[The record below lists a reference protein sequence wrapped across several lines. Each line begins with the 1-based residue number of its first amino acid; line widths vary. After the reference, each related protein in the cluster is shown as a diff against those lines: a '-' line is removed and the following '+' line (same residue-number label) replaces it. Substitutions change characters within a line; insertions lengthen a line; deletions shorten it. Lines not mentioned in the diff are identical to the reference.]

1 MFLSK
6 KSRRNKE
13 LDGVFK
19 MIEEKENIIETEEEK
34 NERIIKA
41 KEMSKIRLILILIV
55 VGSILIASLYLVYT
69 IYMKT
74 SGKYLNLKSKNRSEY
89 IINNVDETLLTNY
102 IEKGKYT
109 MVSFWASWCSN
120 CQKESEA
127 LNSFMI
133 DNKDINFI
141 VVSHDNSVDELNSY
155 LQSHENYNWFII
167 YDNKKTI
174 RASID
179 KDANT
184 IPRTYLLDG
193 NGNVVDFI
201 KGIATEEKLEELYK
215 KGSIINV
222 GVKMY

>member
-19 MIEEKENIIETEEEK
+19 MIEEKENIVETEEEK

-215 KGSIINV
+215 KA
-222 GVKMY
+222 K

>member
-74 SGKYLNLKSKNRSEY
+74 SGKYLNLKSKNRNEY

-201 KGIATEEKLEELYK
+201 KGIATEEKLKELYK
-215 KGSIINV
+215 KA
-222 GVKMY
+222 K

>member
-74 SGKYLNLKSKNRSEY
+74 SGKYLNLKSKNRNEY

-133 DNKDINFI
+133 NNKDINFI

-155 LQSHENYNWFII
+155 FQSYENYNWFII

-201 KGIATEEKLEELYK
+201 KGIATEEKLKELYK
-215 KGSIINV
+215 KA
-222 GVKMY
+222 K

>member
-74 SGKYLNLKSKNRSEY
+74 SGKYLNLKSKNRNEY

-133 DNKDINFI
+133 DNKDINFV
-141 VVSHDNSVDELNSY
+141 VVSHDTSVDELNSY

-184 IPRTYLLDG
+184 IPRTYLLDE

-201 KGIATEEKLEELYK
+201 KGIATEEKLKELYK
-215 KGSIINV
+215 KA
-222 GVKMY
+222 K

>member
-41 KEMSKIRLILILIV
+41 KEMNKIRLILILIV

-74 SGKYLNLKSKNRSEY
+74 SGKYLNLKSKNRNEY

-120 CQKESEA
+120 CQKESEE
-127 LNSFMI
+127 LNNFMI
-133 DNKDINFI
+133 DNKDINFV

-201 KGIATEEKLEELYK
+201 KGIATEEKLKELYK
-215 KGSIINV
+215 KA
-222 GVKMY
+222 K

>member
-74 SGKYLNLKSKNRSEY
+74 SGKYLNLKSKNRNEY

-120 CQKESEA
+120 CQKESEE

-133 DNKDINFI
+133 NNKDINFI

-193 NGNVVDFI
+193 NGTVVDFI
-201 KGIATEEKLEELYK
+201 KGIATEEKLKELYK
-215 KGSIINV
+215 KA
-222 GVKMY
+222 K

>member
-74 SGKYLNLKSKNRSEY
+74 SGKYLNLKSKNRNEY

-120 CQKESEA
+120 CQKESEE
-127 LNSFMI
+127 LNNFMI
-133 DNKDINFI
+133 DNKDINFV

-201 KGIATEEKLEELYK
+201 KGIATEEKLKELYK
-215 KGSIINV
+215 KA
-222 GVKMY
+222 K

>member
-74 SGKYLNLKSKNRSEY
+74 SGKYLNLKSKNRNEY

-120 CQKESEA
+120 CRKESEA

-133 DNKDINFI
+133 DNKDINFV

-201 KGIATEEKLEELYK
+201 KGIATEEKLKELYK
-215 KGSIINV
+215 KA
-222 GVKMY
+222 K

>member
-74 SGKYLNLKSKNRSEY
+74 SGKYLNLKSKNRNEY

-133 DNKDINFI
+133 NNKDINFI

-201 KGIATEEKLEELYK
+201 KGIATEEKLKELYK
-215 KGSIINV
+215 KA
-222 GVKMY
+222 K

>member
-41 KEMSKIRLILILIV
+41 KEMNKIRLILILIV

-74 SGKYLNLKSKNRSEY
+74 SGKYLNLKSKNRNEY

-133 DNKDINFI
+133 NNKDINFI

-155 LQSHENYNWFII
+155 FQSYENYNWFII

-201 KGIATEEKLEELYK
+201 KGIATEEKLKELYK
-215 KGSIINV
+215 KA
-222 GVKMY
+222 K

>member
-74 SGKYLNLKSKNRSEY
+74 SGKYLNLKSKNRNEY

-215 KGSIINV
+215 KA
-222 GVKMY
+222 K

>member
-74 SGKYLNLKSKNRSEY
+74 SGKYLNLKSKNRNEY

-133 DNKDINFI
+133 DNKDINFV

-215 KGSIINV
+215 KA
-222 GVKMY
+222 K

>member
-55 VGSILIASLYLVYT
+55 VGNILIASLYLVYT

-74 SGKYLNLKSKNRSEY
+74 SGKYLNLKSKNRNEY

-133 DNKDINFI
+133 DNKDINFV

-215 KGSIINV
+215 KA
-222 GVKMY
+222 K

>member
-13 LDGVFK
+13 LDDVFK

-74 SGKYLNLKSKNRSEY
+74 SGKYLNLKSKNRNEY

-141 VVSHDNSVDELNSY
+141 VISHDNSVDELNSY

-215 KGSIINV
+215 KA
-222 GVKMY
+222 K

>member
-74 SGKYLNLKSKNRSEY
+74 SGKYLNLKSKNRNEY

-133 DNKDINFI
+133 DNKDINFV

-184 IPRTYLLDG
+184 IPRTYLLDE

-201 KGIATEEKLEELYK
+201 KGIATEEKLKELYK
-215 KGSIINV
+215 KA
-222 GVKMY
+222 K

>member
-74 SGKYLNLKSKNRSEY
+74 SGKYLNLKSKNRNEY

-133 DNKDINFI
+133 DNKDINFV

-201 KGIATEEKLEELYK
+201 KGIATEEKLKELYK
-215 KGSIINV
+215 KA
-222 GVKMY
+222 K

>member
-74 SGKYLNLKSKNRSEY
+74 SGKYLNLKSKNRNEY

-193 NGNVVDFI
+193 NVNVVDFI

-215 KGSIINV
+215 KA
-222 GVKMY
+222 K

>member
-41 KEMSKIRLILILIV
+41 KEMNKIRLILILIV

-74 SGKYLNLKSKNRSEY
+74 SGKYLNLKSKNRNEY

-141 VVSHDNSVDELNSY
+141 VISHDNSVDELNSY

-201 KGIATEEKLEELYK
+201 KGIATEEKLKELYK
-215 KGSIINV
+215 KA
-222 GVKMY
+222 K

>member
-193 NGNVVDFI
+193 KGNVVDFI

-215 KGSIINV
+215 KA
-222 GVKMY
+222 K

>member
-215 KGSIINV
+215 KA
-222 GVKMY
+222 K

>member
-193 NGNVVDFI
+193 KGNVVDFI
-201 KGIATEEKLEELYK
+201 KVIATEEKLEELYK
-215 KGSIINV
+215 KA
-222 GVKMY
+222 K

>member
-74 SGKYLNLKSKNRSEY
+74 SGKYLNLKSKNRNEY

-109 MVSFWASWCSN
+109 MVSFWASWWSN

-201 KGIATEEKLEELYK
+201 KGIATEEKLKELYK
-215 KGSIINV
+215 KA
-222 GVKMY
+222 K

>member
-74 SGKYLNLKSKNRSEY
+74 SGKYLNLKSKNRNEY

-133 DNKDINFI
+133 NNKDINFI

-155 LQSHENYNWFII
+155 FQSYENYNWFII

-201 KGIATEEKLEELYK
+201 KGIATEEKLRELYK
-215 KGSIINV
+215 KA
-222 GVKMY
+222 K

>member
-1 MFLSK
+1 M
-6 KSRRNKE
+6 
-13 LDGVFK
+13 VFK
-19 MIEEKENIIETEEEK
+19 L
-34 NERIIKA
+34 
-41 KEMSKIRLILILIV
+41 S
-55 VGSILIASLYLVYT
+55 
-69 IYMKT
+69 
-74 SGKYLNLKSKNRSEY
+74 
-89 IINNVDETLLTNY
+89 
-102 IEKGKYT
+102 
-109 MVSFWASWCSN
+109 
-120 CQKESEA
+120 KESEA

-215 KGSIINV
+215 KA
-222 GVKMY
+222 K

>member
-74 SGKYLNLKSKNRSEY
+74 SGKYLNLKSKNRNEY

-133 DNKDINFI
+133 DNKDINFV

-215 KGSIINV
+215 NAK
-222 GVKMY
+222 

>member
-55 VGSILIASLYLVYT
+55 VGSILIASLYLGYT

-193 NGNVVDFI
+193 KGNVVDFI

-215 KGSIINV
+215 KA
-222 GVKMY
+222 K

>member
-74 SGKYLNLKSKNRSEY
+74 SGKYLNLKSKNRNEY

-133 DNKDINFI
+133 NNKDINFV

-155 LQSHENYNWFII
+155 FQSYENYNWFII

-201 KGIATEEKLEELYK
+201 KGIATEEKLKELYK
-215 KGSIINV
+215 KA
-222 GVKMY
+222 K

>member
-74 SGKYLNLKSKNRSEY
+74 SGKYLNLKSKNRNEY

-102 IEKGKYT
+102 IENGKYT

-133 DNKDINFI
+133 DNKDINFV

-215 KGSIINV
+215 KA
-222 GVKMY
+222 K

>member
-74 SGKYLNLKSKNRSEY
+74 SGKYLNLKSKNRNEY

-102 IEKGKYT
+102 IENGKYT

-120 CQKESEA
+120 CQNESEA
-127 LNSFMI
+127 VNSFMI
-133 DNKDINFI
+133 DNKDINFV

-201 KGIATEEKLEELYK
+201 KGIATEEKLKELYK
-215 KGSIINV
+215 KA
-222 GVKMY
+222 K

>member
-74 SGKYLNLKSKNRSEY
+74 SGKYLNLKSKNRNEY

-120 CQKESEA
+120 CQKESEE
-127 LNSFMI
+127 LNNFMI
-133 DNKDINFI
+133 DNKDINFV

-201 KGIATEEKLEELYK
+201 KGIATEEKLRELYK
-215 KGSIINV
+215 KA
-222 GVKMY
+222 K

>member
-55 VGSILIASLYLVYT
+55 VGSILIASLYLGYT

-74 SGKYLNLKSKNRSEY
+74 SGKYLNLKSKNRNEY

-133 DNKDINFI
+133 NNKDINFI

-155 LQSHENYNWFII
+155 FQSYENYNWFII

-201 KGIATEEKLEELYK
+201 KGIATEEKLKELYK
-215 KGSIINV
+215 KA
-222 GVKMY
+222 K

>member
-74 SGKYLNLKSKNRSEY
+74 SGKYLNLKSKNRNEY

-133 DNKDINFI
+133 NNKDINFV

-201 KGIATEEKLEELYK
+201 KGIATEEKLKELYK
-215 KGSIINV
+215 KA
-222 GVKMY
+222 K

>member
-74 SGKYLNLKSKNRSEY
+74 SGKYLNLKSKNRNEY

-120 CQKESEA
+120 CQKESEE
-127 LNSFMI
+127 LNNFMI
-133 DNKDINFI
+133 DNKDINFV

-201 KGIATEEKLEELYK
+201 KGIATEEKLKELYK
-215 KGSIINV
+215 KAQGLIFT
-222 GVKMY
+222 

>member
-41 KEMSKIRLILILIV
+41 KEMNKIRLILILIV

-74 SGKYLNLKSKNRSEY
+74 SGKYLNLKSKNRNEY

-141 VVSHDNSVDELNSY
+141 VISHDNSVDELNSY

-215 KGSIINV
+215 KA
-222 GVKMY
+222 K

>member
-55 VGSILIASLYLVYT
+55 VGNILIASLYLVYT

-74 SGKYLNLKSKNRSEY
+74 SGKYLNLKSKNRNEY

-133 DNKDINFI
+133 DNKDINFV

-155 LQSHENYNWFII
+155 FQSYENYNWFII

-201 KGIATEEKLEELYK
+201 KGIATEEKLRELYK
-215 KGSIINV
+215 KA
-222 GVKMY
+222 K

>member
-74 SGKYLNLKSKNRSEY
+74 SGKYLNLKSKNRNEY

-120 CQKESEA
+120 CQKESEE
-127 LNSFMI
+127 LNNFMI
-133 DNKDINFI
+133 DNKDINFV

-193 NGNVVDFI
+193 NGNVVGFI
-201 KGIATEEKLEELYK
+201 KGIATEEKLKELYK
-215 KGSIINV
+215 KA
-222 GVKMY
+222 K